1 MAGFVASDTAL
12 VPTDDPHNLHPR
24 HAGLIASLRAFCHN
38 GGSAL
43 SFRVGDDGWRAVL
56 GSRPTCDLWVDDP
69 CVSGQHCVLE
79 RRGRMVVVRDRG
91 SKNGTFINGTPVEAA
106 VLRPGNVLTVG
117 RTALVAIADAAAG
130 RRTAFQQLRGSDPRF
145 RAVVDQI
152 VQVGATEHSVLI
164 VGETGTGKELFATAI
179 HEASPRATGPF
190 VAVNCG
196 GIPAELIASELF
208 GHERGSFT
216 GAVGE
221 RDGYFV
227 QADGGTL
234 FLDELGELPLEQQ
247 PHLLRALETRR
258 VRRVGGT
265 TERAVDVRII
275 AATNR
280 LTHLGT
286 PRSRI
291 RVDLFHRLSTVV
303 LALPPLRDRLGDL
316 RELVEGWLDDM
327 GQPDARDR
335 FGDEAWAAMYAYGWP
350 GNVRELRQ
358 AVSRALSF
366 GAAEIRARDL
376 FPDLAAAGARRRWS
390 PSGAP
395 EVPEPLLAPYEAAQR
410 DIMREALARHRS
422 IRAASA
428 AVGMPKSTFAEKA
441 QRYGLETHR
450 VRPARGRR

>member
-1 MAGFVASDTAL
+1 MAGFVASETVA
-12 VPTDDPHNLHPR
+12 VPTDDPHNLHQR
-24 HAGLIASLRAFCHN
+24 HAGLVAALRVK
-38 GGSAL
+38 GSTL

-56 GSRPTCDLWVDDP
+56 GSRPSCDLWVDDP

-79 RRGRMVVVRDRG
+79 RRGRALTVRDRD

-106 VLRPGNVLTVG
+106 VLRPGHVLTVG
-117 RTALVAIADAAAG
+117 RTSLVAIADGAAE

-145 RAVVDQI
+145 RTAVDQA
-152 VQVGATEHSVLI
+152 VQVGATDHTVLI
-164 VGETGTGKELFATAI
+164 VGETGTGKELFASAI
-179 HEASPRATGPF
+179 HEASRRAMGPF

-196 GIPAELIASELF
+196 GIPPELVASELF
-208 GHERGSFT
+208 GHERGAFT

-221 RDGYFV
+221 REGYFV

-234 FLDELGELPLEQQ
+234 FLDELGELPIEHQ

-265 TERAVDVRII
+265 AERPVDVRII

-280 LTHLGT
+280 LSHLGT
-286 PRSRI
+286 GRSRI
-291 RVDLFHRLSTVV
+291 RVDLYHRLSTVV
-303 LALPPLRDRLGDL
+303 LPLPPLRDRLGDL
-316 RELVEGWLDDM
+316 REIIDGWLEES
-327 GQPDARDR
+327 GQLEERER

-350 GNVRELRQ
+350 GNIRELRQ

-366 GAAEIRARDL
+366 GGAEIRPRDL
-376 FPDLAAAGARRRWS
+376 FPDLAVAGARRRWL

-395 EVPEPLLAPYEAAQR
+395 AVAEPLLPPYEAAQR
-410 DIMREALARHRS
+410 DVMREALARHRS

-450 VRPARGRR
+450 LRPMRGRR